1 VVHPIGHLGRR
12 KFLKKTAGRKWPVTD
27 LSDSST
33 STTERPSLTEI
44 ADVFGRYGNFTLGG
58 GSATSAVIHGQIVTR
73 RHWVTDQQFALC
85 YALGRLTPGTNVL
98 AFCTGIGWLLRGL
111 PGALV
116 ALLAASI
123 PCTLIVIVITAL
135 FREWQGNAIAQ
146 AAIHGAVAAAV
157 AITAKTSWTIAG
169 PVYRSG
175 ARLRVVL
182 IGAVAFGL
190 YVVLG
195 VPAIYVLL
203 GAALVGA
210 LSPIPKS

>member
-1 VVHPIGHLGRR
+1 M
-12 KFLKKTAGRKWPVTD
+12 TD
-27 LSDSST
+27 LSHSAAT
-33 STTERPSLTEI
+33 RTERPSLTEI
-44 ADVFGRYGNFTLGG
+44 ADVFARYGNFTLGG

-73 RHWVTDQQFALC
+73 RHWVNDQQFTLC
-85 YALGRLTPGTNVL
+85 FALGRLTPGTNVL
-98 AFCTGIGWLLRGL
+98 AFCTGIGWVLRGL

-123 PCTLIVIVITAL
+123 PCTVIVIAVTAL

-157 AITAKTSWTIAG
+157 AITAKTSWMIAG

-182 IGAVAFGL
+182 IGAAAFGL

-203 GAALVGA
+203 GAALVGGF
-210 LSPIPKS
+210 LPVPPP

>member
-1 VVHPIGHLGRR
+1 M
-12 KFLKKTAGRKWPVTD
+12 TD
-27 LSDSST
+27 LSDSRAS
-33 STTERPSLTEI
+33 STERPSLASI
-44 ADVFGRYGNFTLGG
+44 ADVFMRYGNFTLGG
-58 GSATSAVIHGQIVTR
+58 GSATSAVIHGQVVTR
-73 RHWVTDQQFALC
+73 RHWVTDQQFGLC

-116 ALLAASI
+116 AVLAASI
-123 PCTLIVIVITAL
+123 PCTLIVIIITAL

-182 IGAVAFGL
+182 IGAAAFGL

-210 LSPIPKS
+210 FLPVPKP

>member
-1 VVHPIGHLGRR
+1 M
-12 KFLKKTAGRKWPVTD
+12 AD
-27 LSDSST
+27 LSHST
-33 STTERPSLTEI
+33 ASRTERPNLTSI
-44 ADVFGRYGNFTLGG
+44 ADVFTRYGNFTLGG
-58 GSATSAVIHGQIVTR
+58 GSATSAVIHGQVVTR
-73 RHWVTDQQFALC
+73 RDWMTDQQFALC

-98 AFCTGIGWLLRGL
+98 AFCTGVGWIIRGL
-111 PGALV
+111 PGAVV

-135 FREWQGNAIAQ
+135 FREWQGSAIAQ

-195 VPAIYVLL
+195 VPAIYVLV

-210 LSPIPKS
+210 FLPVPKS

>member
-1 VVHPIGHLGRR
+1 
-12 KFLKKTAGRKWPVTD
+12 VTD
-27 LSDSST
+27 LSDSRASST
-33 STTERPSLTEI
+33 GRPSLASI
-44 ADVFGRYGNFTLGG
+44 ADVFMRYGNFTLGG
-58 GSATSAVIHGQIVTR
+58 GSATSAVIHGQVVTR
-73 RHWVTDQQFALC
+73 RHWVTDQQFGLC

-123 PCTLIVIVITAL
+123 PCTLIVIIITAL
-135 FREWQGNAIAQ
+135 FREWQGNAVAQ

-175 ARLRVVL
+175 ARLRVVI

-210 LSPIPKS
+210 FLPVPKS